1 MRLDHIAYR
10 VTDRHKA
17 AEFLKT
23 TLNYKTVTEFEIKF
37 DDESTAECL
46 VLEPAAGARHISPEI
61 FVSNGTADSIVNK
74 WVQERGGTGGIHH
87 MAYQVLHIEDK
98 VKEWKD
104 KGVEFLTEN
113 VINCPDDDMKQI
125 FTKPLPEL
133 GNIIIELI
141 ERGDKGFCQNNVQ
154 NLMESTKNL

>member
-17 AEFLKT
+17 AEFLKA
-23 TLNYKTVTEFEIKF
+23 TLNYRTVTEFEIKF

-61 FVSNGTADSIVNK
+61 FVSNG
-74 WVQERGGTGGIHH
+74 
-87 MAYQVLHIEDK
+87 IEDK

-113 VINCPDDDMKQI
+113 VINCPDDNMKQI

>member
-87 MAYQVLHIEDK
+87 MAYQVLRIEDK